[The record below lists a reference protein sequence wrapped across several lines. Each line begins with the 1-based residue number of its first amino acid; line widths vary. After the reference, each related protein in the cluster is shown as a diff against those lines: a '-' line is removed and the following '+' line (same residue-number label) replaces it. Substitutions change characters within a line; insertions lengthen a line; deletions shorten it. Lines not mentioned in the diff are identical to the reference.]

1 MLSYANMAID
11 AVQNAKSGA
20 LKTFVTDESIR
31 KPLQAFVDAQT
42 TFAKEVAK
50 VSNDFY
56 NLAVSKVSSK

>member
-1 MLSYANMAID
+1 MAID